1 MDTLSE
7 NELDTLWELVKG
19 HAPGERA
26 ELRKTLREMAA
37 ASAATV
43 KITPHRVEVKLPL
56 MVAAFERTKPKQ

>member
-26 ELRKTLREMAA
+26 ELRETLRQMAA
-37 ASAATV
+37 VSAASV
-43 KITPHRVEVKLPL
+43 KVTSHRVEVKLPL
-56 MVAAFERTKPKQ
+56 MVAAFERTRPKK